1 MGREVAADGKKGGR
15 EGRGREA
22 QRKQHACLP
31 HSALKTLKTRLQFS
45 NRPDFCF
52 VTVTGRCLLP
62 EILPGDAPFAA
73 VLQENSGYSQGSDP
87 PSGAEN
93 SPSDTRDSSYRQ
105 PSPHRS
111 EGSLRGRVLAAGP
124 RLGQAGPRQQHLHP
138 HPPPARAAQR
148 WHCVQRGGEGHP
160 KSSPQALLPLVDGA
174 QSLTCDITAMT
185 CNSPQPLPPSS

>member
-87 PSGAEN
+87 PELKIVPATPGTAPTGSPPHTGARGPYEGGC
-93 SPSDTRDSSYRQ
+93 SPRAHGWARQDHVSSISIPIRPRPGQHRRDTVSREVGKVT
-105 PSPHRS
+105 P
-111 EGSLRGRVLAAGP
+111 
-124 RLGQAGPRQQHLHP
+124 
-138 HPPPARAAQR
+138 RAAPR
-148 WHCVQRGGEGHP
+148 PCFPWWMELRA
-160 KSSPQALLPLVDGA
+160 SPVI
-174 QSLTCDITAMT
+174 S
-185 CNSPQPLPPSS
+185 QP